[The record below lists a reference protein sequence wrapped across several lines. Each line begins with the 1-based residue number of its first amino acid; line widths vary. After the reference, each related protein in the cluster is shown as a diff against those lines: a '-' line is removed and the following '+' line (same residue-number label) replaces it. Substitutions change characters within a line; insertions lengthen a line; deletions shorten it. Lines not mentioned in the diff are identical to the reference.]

1 MTEEFYHK
9 NIFGDV
15 IDIDLQEIEEDEKL
29 PLDKR
34 GKEFNI
40 FALTD
45 AFGSRKKKDV
55 WVLYQRAILLGV
67 SAEEIL
73 FKLFWQLKSMLLA
86 GRTKTAFEA
95 DMKAFPYSKSKSF
108 LKNFKPDELSKLS
121 EDLIVGYHQARR
133 GKGDVETLIE
143 KTLLSL

>member
-9 NIFGDV
+9 NIFGEVVDL
-15 IDIDLQEIEEDEKL
+15 DLQEIEEDEKL

-34 GKEFNI
+34 GKQFNI

-55 WVLYQRAILLGV
+55 WVLFRRAILAGV
-67 SAEEIL
+67 SAEEIF

-86 GRTKTAFEA
+86 LRTKTAFEA
-95 DMKAFPYSKSKSF
+95 LMSTFPYNKSKSF
-108 LKNFKPDELSKLS
+108 LKNFKTSELINLQTF
-121 EDLIVGYHQARR
+121 LVVGYHKARR
-133 GKGDVETLIE
+133 GEGEIETLVE
-143 KTLLSL
+143 KVLLSL